1 MKGKMAIVGDGDSIM
16 VFKAAGVATFPA
28 EDEKK
33 AREVLRKVA
42 KEYQIVFLTENLA
55 RPLTEFLKRFDESAY
70 PVVISIPAAGGSTG
84 YGVEVLKNAMERAL
98 GVDILYHN
106 D

>member
-42 KEYQIVFLTENLA
+42 KEYQIIFLTENLA
-55 RPLTEFLKRFDESAY
+55 RP
-70 PVVISIPAAGGSTG
+70 
-84 YGVEVLKNAMERAL
+84 
-98 GVDILYHN
+98 
-106 D
+106 

>member
-1 MKGKMAIVGDGDSIM
+1 MIGKTAIVGDGDGIM

-33 AREVLRKVA
+33 AREVLRKIA
-42 KEYQIVFLTENLA
+42 KEYQIIFLTDDLA
-55 RPLTEFLKRFDESAY
+55 SKLGNFLKRFDEAPY
-70 PVVISIPAAGGSTG
+70 PVVISIPSKNGESG
-84 YGVEVLKNAMERAL
+84 YGIGVLKDAMERAL
-98 GVDILYHN
+98 GVDILFHR

>member
-1 MKGKMAIVGDGDSIM
+1 MIGKTAIVGDGDGIM

-33 AREVLRKVA
+33 AREVLRKIA
-42 KEYQIVFLTENLA
+42 KEYQIIFLTDDLA
-55 RPLTEFLKRFDESAY
+55 EKLGEFLKRFDEAPY
-70 PVVISIPAAGGSTG
+70 PVIISIPSKNGKSG
-84 YGVEVLKNAMERAL
+84 YGISVLKDAMERAL
-98 GVDILYHN
+98 GVDILFHR